1 MKFFS
6 NEAARQ
12 GDETYDEDRARAEA
26 QGTVPQQRAGSPW
39 SAAPGDTHTETEEQD
54 RRDDSA
60 VVDYSH
66 ASERTDQERD
76 YVRDDADRTVVID
89 TDADRRNT
97 GVADRR
103 DADLT
108 DDREGD
114 VTDRHDADVTDRH
127 DADVTDRHDADA
139 DVTDRH
145 DADVTDRMAGTSPDT
160 TSDSEPTADVRTAS
174 DDRAPDDGSVDL
186 ALDDD
191 KRTTSTTTYGP
202 DGAVTE
208 EKRPVEDAAIRDE
221 GTFDS
226 PTVVEP
232 DSGEPVEAEQTAAES
247 ADASSTDASAPVAAE
262 SKPAAEPATEL
273 KPAAVDETPDR
284 LFPEGD
290 DLADR
295 FRDIQLRFVDNP
307 KEATAEAATLVDDAL
322 DKLIAAL
329 KSRRGDLSS
338 NSDDTEKLRVELRG
352 YRELLNRVLK
362 L

>member
-12 GDETYDEDRARAEA
+12 GDETYDEDRPRAEA

-39 SAAPGDTHTETEEQD
+39 SAAPGDTRTETEQAEQE

-66 ASERTDQERD
+66 ASERTDQESD
-76 YVRDDADRTVVID
+76 HVRDDADRTVVID
-89 TDADRRNT
+89 TDADRRDT
-97 GVADRR
+97 DLTDRR
-103 DADLT
+103 DTDLT
-108 DDREGD
+108 DGRDTD
-114 VTDRHDADVTDRH
+114 VTDQR
-127 DADVTDRHDADA
+127 
-139 DVTDRH
+139 
-145 DADVTDRMAGTSPDT
+145 DADVTDRMAGTASDT
-160 TSDSEPTADVRTAS
+160 SSDSEPTTDLRTAS
-174 DDRAPDDGSVDL
+174 GKKTPDDSPVDL

-191 KRTTSTTTYGP
+191 RRTTTTYGP
-202 DGAVTE
+202 DGTVTDE
-208 EKRPVEDAAIRDE
+208 ERPVEDATIRDE
-221 GTFDS
+221 GTFES

-232 DSGEPVEAEQTAAES
+232 DSEKPVDGEPAATEPV
-247 ADASSTDASAPVAAE
+247 AAAPAPVATE
-262 SKPAAEPATEL
+262 SKPTL
-273 KPAAVDETPDR
+273 VDETPDR

-290 DLADR
+290 DLADQ

-307 KEATAEAATLVDDAL
+307 KDATAEAATLVDQAL

-338 NSDDTEKLRVELRG
+338 NSDDTEKLRVEIRG
-352 YRELLNRVLK
+352 YRELFNRVLK

>member
-6 NEAARQ
+6 NEGARQ

-39 SAAPGDTHTETEEQD
+39 SAAPGDTRTEAESAEQEQ
-54 RRDDSA
+54 RDGSA

-66 ASERTDQERD
+66 ASDRDDQERD
-76 YVRDDADRTVVID
+76 HVRDDADRTVVID
-89 TDADRRNT
+89 SAADRRDT
-97 GVADRR
+97 DLTDRRDTDLTDDRR
-103 DADLT
+103 DAD
-108 DDREGD
+108 D
-114 VTDRHDADVTDRH
+114 
-127 DADVTDRHDADA
+127 
-139 DVTDRH
+139 
-145 DADVTDRMAGTSPDT
+145 DVTDRMAGATPDT
-160 TSDSEPTADVRTAS
+160 NSDSEPTADLSNAS
-174 DDRAPDDGSVDL
+174 GDDTPDDSPVDL

-191 KRTTSTTTYGP
+191 KRTTTTYGP
-202 DGAVTE
+202 DGSVTDE
-208 EKRPVEDAAIRDE
+208 ERPADEAAIRDE
-221 GTFDS
+221 GTFES

-232 DSGEPVEAEQTAAES
+232 DSGETAETEPVA
-247 ADASSTDASAPVAAE
+247 ASAPVATE
-262 SKPAAEPATEL
+262 S

-290 DLADR
+290 DLADQ

-322 DKLIAAL
+322 DKLVAAL

-338 NSDDTEKLRVELRG
+338 NSDDTEKLRVEIRG

>member
-12 GDETYDEDRARAEA
+12 GDETHDEDRARAEA

-39 SAAPGDTHTETEEQD
+39 SAAPGDTRTETEEQD

-114 VTDRHDADVTDRH
+114 VPDRDDTDVTDRH
-127 DADVTDRHDADA
+127 DA

-208 EKRPVEDAAIRDE
+208 EERPVEDAAIRDE

-226 PTVVEP
+226 PTAVEP
-232 DSGEPVEAEQTAAES
+232 DSGEPVEAERTAADT
-247 ADASSTDASAPVAAE
+247 ADASVTDASTPVAAE
-262 SKPAAEPATEL
+262 SKPAAEPATES

-290 DLADR
+290 DLADQ